1 MNTKWLMSASAILM
15 AALGLT
21 ATFLPQEAAAA
32 LGGDTA
38 GTTVL
43 MLQVT
48 GGLYLGFA
56 ILNWFARAAAIGGI
70 YNRPILTGNL
80 LHFTVVALALAKTAA
95 GGRRDAGFLAVTALY
110 VLFAIWFGRTVL
122 SSPARDGASR
132 DG

>member
-1 MNTKWLMSASAILM
+1 MKTKWMMSASAILM

-21 ATFLPQEAAAA
+21 ATFLPQETAAA

-56 ILNWFARAAAIGGI
+56 ILHWFARAAAIGA
-70 YNRPILTGNL
+70 RSFSLRCTSC
-80 LHFTVVALALAKTAA
+80 A
-95 GGRRDAGFLAVTALY
+95 
-110 VLFAIWFGRTVL
+110 L
-122 SSPARDGASR
+122 SSRTGRVARCTTHTTTSAITATSAAWRHSVSISIWRASVWR
-132 DG
+132 SSRVSAT